1 MAAPASAAP
10 MALVAMSAPVIGR
23 CCDIEGVWI
32 EPVMAQERMIF
43 DIGSRWIGIAPVWHR
58 GLRIAKGCAG
68 GKRLEDEYFGK
79 VQMPGLGA
87 ALGFA

>member
-1 MAAPASAAP
+1 
-10 MALVAMSAPVIGR
+10 MALAAMSAPVIGR
-23 CCDIEGVWI
+23 CGDIEGVWI

-43 DIGSRWIGIAPVWHR
+43 DIGSTRIGIAPVWHR

-68 GKRLEDEYFGK
+68 GKRLQDEYLDK
-79 VQMPGLGA
+79 VQRLGLGA